1 MSIWKELTN
10 PSSFA
15 GQYDTAVECPEPANM
30 PSRPVSPSAAKRE
43 SVIGAGVIIDGKVE
57 GDGDIRIGGLVN
69 GDIRVTGNLT
79 LDPGGRILGA
89 INADKATIGGLVQG
103 NITASGHVTL
113 LETGQLIGDVKA
125 KFLTAALGSRVRGKV
140 EFGFNEADG
149 RILERN
155 GAADHK
161 GLEPHANTAAQS

>member
-1 MSIWKELTN
+1 VVVDDAARPAGEPVDLELVVHVRR
-10 PSSFA
+10 A
-15 GQYDTAVECPEPANM
+15 AAVE
-30 PSRPVSPSAAKRE
+30 PV
-43 SVIGAGVIIDGKVE
+43 VGDVDGKVE